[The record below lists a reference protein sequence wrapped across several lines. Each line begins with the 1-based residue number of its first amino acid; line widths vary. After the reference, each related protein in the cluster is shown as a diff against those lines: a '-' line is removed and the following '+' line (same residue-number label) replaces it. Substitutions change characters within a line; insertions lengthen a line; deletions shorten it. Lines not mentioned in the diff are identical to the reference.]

1 MAKNQK
7 ETTII
12 EFQRANLA
20 QLDIDVNIFIGK
32 CQQLDSEDPRALED
46 LKSYVTEFADDVK
59 HYIKNFIMTN
69 GIVNV
74 GKDGK
79 PAVRG
84 SQSYVDEQQF
94 FLEHAIEKDASIK
107 KPFIPYKA
115 FARKVR
121 IENERRNKVG
131 ETPLRDIASVTY
143 EGWKSKYKE
152 FIVISNI

>member
-1 MAKNQK
+1 MAKKQK
-7 ETTII
+7 EPTII

-20 QLDIDVNIFIGK
+20 QLDIDLDTFIGK
-32 CQQLDSEDPRALED
+32 CQQLNSEDPKALED

-59 HYIKNFIMTN
+59 HYIKNFIMTD
-69 GIVNV
+69 GILNI

-79 PAVRG
+79 LALRG
-84 SQSYVDEQQF
+84 NKHFAEEQEF
-94 FLEHAIEKDASIK
+94 FLEHAVEKDASIK

-115 FARKVR
+115 FARKIR

-152 FIVISNI
+152 FIVISDI